1 MQYQFLN
8 IFLDPKELLTPPK
21 EKLNLE
27 IAPKINPFLLEN
39 NTSQIE
45 QIYNFY
51 KSNVNL
57 LYINGFLGT
66 GKAKLVDYSL
76 SFLAKETIVLKY
88 DCFNSTVL
96 DDILLTF
103 YAEFKHLSAQNIIS
117 EPKIKTENFT
127 QKVNSYFSQIE
138 KPFIIILD
146 SFEAILEENRQEV
159 LDFVFHLMSL
169 GKVKVVI
176 IGRTFES
183 KYFKDIPIER
193 VSTFA
198 MEKPVF
204 EKFLKE
210 EKIKA
215 PNAIIE
221 EFYKH
226 TRGYYFFTSL
236 SIKLMKNEDL
246 SLVDFLVKLKESY
259 LPFSDFLG
267 KRALTLVPASER
279 NLFWFLSMIRN
290 PISIDLLKK
299 LSLYDEE
306 KINNL
311 TDNLI
316 IIQDNSQFYI
326 QDYIK
331 EQIDDSIAPNIFQK
345 IRQYIIDL
353 YMTQLPLK
361 PLERDM
367 CISRQT
373 MRKEIEYHGLFLPK
387 KPKNIDNS
395 NIDIN
400 YMSYAQ
406 GLDFGA
412 KTKIED
418 IEEAEKEKKNLAKSG
433 IDLTQRK
440 NISINLEN
448 LPYQTKEQT
457 TKIEEPSFE
466 TAQENYSSLR
476 ELLQK
481 IKRAEI
487 NYQYSSIV
495 ELANKALTMTK
506 DENYQTYLPLI
517 YTKMAHSYQKLAN
530 YETSLK
536 YYNLAQEIYNDKG
549 NIVKAS
555 YVKLNIAR
563 IFYETY
569 KLDIAKELL
578 LEIVNFEQNP
588 NTLKAKA
595 YLQLAE
601 LEENLSNTD
610 IAFEDY
616 KKAIEFSD
624 DSMDTATL
632 SELYFKYAL
641 ALDDKNDIRN
651 AVEFYNKCIDLS
663 ADSKTNKFLSSA
675 YSNLAT
681 LHLEKNDTDKA
692 IKQFS
697 KAFDIDKKNSN
708 TEGMYYAASKL
719 ASIFLKEQP
728 EAAVE
733 YLLNA
738 LECAKMTK
746 DVFYIVSSSLAIGD
760 YFYDKRQN
768 EFALK
773 HYIYALDLA
782 TTRLSKDNIDKINVR
797 INDIKFKMGVE
808 KFDNLVEIIREQENE

>member
-8 IFLDPKELLTPPK
+8 IFLDPKELLTPSK

-27 IAPKINPFLLEN
+27 VAPKINPFLLEN

-76 SFLAKETIVLKY
+76 SFLSRDTIVLKY

-96 DDILLTF
+96 DDILLGF
-103 YAEFKHLSAQNIIS
+103 YAEFKHLSAQNVIS

-146 SFEAILEENRQEV
+146 SFESILEENRQEI

-183 KYFKDIPIER
+183 KYFKEIPIER

-215 PNAIIE
+215 PNGIIE

-246 SLVDFLVKLKESY
+246 SLVDFLIKFKESY
-259 LPFSDFLG
+259 LSFSDFLG
-267 KRALTLVPASER
+267 KQALTMIPASER

-290 PISIDLLKK
+290 PISVDLLKK

-311 TDNLI
+311 IDNLI

-331 EQIDDSIAPNIFQK
+331 EQIDDTTAPNIFQK

-387 KPKNIDNS
+387 RPKNIDNS

-412 KTKIED
+412 RTKA
-418 IEEAEKEKKNLAKSG
+418 EEAEEEKKNLAKSG

-448 LPYQTKEQT
+448 LPYQDKKQSAKTDNVN
-457 TKIEEPSFE
+457 FE
-466 TAQENYSSLR
+466 TVQESVSTLR
-476 ELLQK
+476 ELVQQ
-481 IKRAEI
+481 IKRAELR
-487 NYQYSSIV
+487 YQYANIV
-495 ELANKALTMTK
+495 ELGDKALTMTK

-530 YETSLK
+530 YEASLK
-536 YYNLAQEIYNDKG
+536 YYNLAQEIYNSKG
-549 NIVKAS
+549 NTVKAS

-569 KLDIAKELL
+569 KLDIAKEIL

-624 DSMDTATL
+624 ESMDTATL

-641 ALDDKNDIRN
+641 ALDDKNDIRK
-651 AVEFYNKCIDLS
+651 AVEFYNKCVELS
-663 ADSKTNKFLSSA
+663 ADSKINKFLSSA

-681 LHLEKNDTDKA
+681 LHLEKNDTENAVKY
-692 IKQFS
+692 FS
-697 KAFDIDKKNSN
+697 KAYEIDKKNSN

-719 ASIFLKEQP
+719 ASILLRKQP
-728 EAAVE
+728 EAALE
-733 YLLNA
+733 YLHNA
-738 LECAKMTK
+738 LDCAKLTK
-746 DVFYIVSSSLAIGD
+746 DIFYIVSSSLAIGD

-808 KFDNLVEIIREQENE
+808 KFDNLVDIIREQENE